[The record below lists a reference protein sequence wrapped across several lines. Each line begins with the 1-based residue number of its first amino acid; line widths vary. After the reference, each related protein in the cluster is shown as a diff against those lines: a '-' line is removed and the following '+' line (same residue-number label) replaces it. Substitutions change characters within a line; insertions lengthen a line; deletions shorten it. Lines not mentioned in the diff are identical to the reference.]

1 MKTWHVSNAKCIL
14 KWHSKVMSLF
24 PKFAY
29 ARGAYDVSLKDKTV
43 PATYAFDGNTTIL
56 C

>member
-1 MKTWHVSNAKCIL
+1 MQNAFSSL
-14 KWHSKVMSLF
+14 QNNFPRHSKVMSLF